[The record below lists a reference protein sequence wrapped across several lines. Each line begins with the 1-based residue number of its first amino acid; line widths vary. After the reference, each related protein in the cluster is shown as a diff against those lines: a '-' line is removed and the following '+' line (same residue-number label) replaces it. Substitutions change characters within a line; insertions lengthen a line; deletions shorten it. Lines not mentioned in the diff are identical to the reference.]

1 MTEVLVIMA
10 RRVVGERV
18 EGALVVSSVKN
29 SVRRGVGRGL
39 EAVVLLVADSLWA
52 P

>member
-1 MTEVLVIMA
+1 MIAVLVIIA

-18 EGALVVSSVKN
+18 EGALVVASVKN
-29 SVRRGVGRGL
+29 SVRRGVGRGF
-39 EAVVLLVADSLWA
+39 EEVVLLVADSQCA